1 MPELHAR
8 VSENGGIVNTL
19 AVMPANQTVFSL
31 TELWFIDMG
40 TLSKSTRF
48 HQKKKKKKQK
58 KNKNEASLV
67 AQQ

>member
-48 HQKKKKKKQK
+48 QKKKKK
-58 KNKNEASLV
+58 NRNEASLV

>member
-19 AVMPANQTVFSL
+19 AVMPANQTVFRL

-40 TLSKSTRF
+40 TLSKSTRSQ
-48 HQKKKKKKQK
+48 QKKKT
-58 KNKNEASLV
+58 EMRLP
-67 AQQ
+67 